1 MPFFHFQFLVG
12 ESPSPFSVWSVIT
25 RALPTNFH
33 QLGVGKEKKNCKL
46 DITVLTQS
54 LVKIY
59 LCSSRV
65 FVLWVCV
72 VFGFFFLTCLGILLY
87 IKYCRLPVRILFIPL
102 SSSELHDNITWYDN
116 RQVLFYR
123 SKLIVSALSQA
134 LQEAYRVLKPG
145 GRFLCLEFSHVS
157 NPLLSR

>member
-1 MPFFHFQFLVG
+1 MPVFDFQFLVA
-12 ESPSPFSVWSVIT
+12 ESPSPFCVWSVII

-33 QLGVGKEKKNCKL
+33 QLQVGKENCKP

-59 LCSSRV
+59 LCNSKSISALA
-65 FVLWVCV
+65 LWHIW
-72 VFGFFFLTCLGILLY
+72 GFFYTCLGMLLY
-87 IKYCRLPVRILFIPL
+87 SKYCRLPVRILFIPL
-102 SSSELHDNITWYDN
+102 SSSGLHDNITWHDN

-123 SKLIVSALSQA
+123 SKLNTSDFSQA